1 MYRAV
6 INFFKLFENSIHSKV
21 LLLKLTYHRT
31 EYEFR
36 GNGGGGCC
44 LSVVVCTLLQHDY
57 KAKANAL
64 QVHWLL
70 LNSSNVNAY
79 GAVVGVGTVDAAA
92 LLVSAYIQPAT
103 SFV

>member
-1 MYRAV
+1 M
-6 INFFKLFENSIHSKV
+6 FKCCCLYV
-21 LLLKLTYHRT
+21 VALLLR
-31 EYEFR
+31 
-36 GNGGGGCC
+36 
-44 LSVVVCTLLQHDY
+44 Y

-70 LNSSNVNAY
+70 LNSSNFNAY
-79 GAVVGVGTVDAAA
+79 GAVVSLGTVEAAA